1 MHAFDRGQRKPRN
14 CLYDPVGAAMN
25 TFRDAIRCKDFVVT
39 AELPIV
45 ADQSMRDLQNNLS
58 VLRGVVDAVQIGCN
72 ESVDVQLAGLA
83 VARVA
88 VESGIDPV
96 VHLSSR
102 DRNRIAMQNDILG
115 ATMLGVSTVV
125 PRRGEKLASTLRGR
139 VKGVFDTKVAQ
150 LLTIARRIGEN
161 SRFVDGELL
170 LGCLVTV
177 FRPEEDWDA
186 SRVTE
191 KIDSG
196 AGFLQTRPCADIDRV
211 SEYVSKLVSLR
222 LTHRAA
228 VIACLPL
235 LLSEA
240 RARTIVERYP
250 GAIVPEELIM
260 RLAADNEP
268 REEGIAMLAE
278 LLSELARVPGVSGV
292 AIVDVADVDDVE
304 AVAEAI
310 RQSGV
315 YRQAGSA

>member
-1 MHAFDRGQRKPRN
+1 
-14 CLYDPVGAAMN
+14 LI
-25 TFRDAIRCKDFVVT
+25 TFSEAIRRKDFVVT
-39 AELPIV
+39 AELPL
-45 ADQSMRDLQNNLS
+45 AAGQSMSDLQNNLS
-58 VLRGVVDAVQIGCN
+58 ALREVVDAVQIGCN
-72 ESVDVQLAGLA
+72 ENVDVQLAELA
-83 VARVA
+83 AARLS

-115 ATMLGVSTVV
+115 AMALGVTTMV
-125 PRRGEKLASTLRGR
+125 PRRGEKLASTLKGR

-177 FRPEEDWDA
+177 FRPDEDWDA
-186 SRVTE
+186 SRVTG
-191 KIDSG
+191 KIDAG
-196 AGFLQTRPCADIDRV
+196 ADFLQTRPCADIDRV
-211 SEYVSKLVSLR
+211 REYLSRLVSLR

-228 VIACLPL
+228 VIASLPL

-250 GAIVPEELIM
+250 GAIVPEPLIA
-260 RLAADNEP
+260 RLAAASEP

-292 AIVDVADVDDVE
+292 AIVDVDDVE
-304 AVAEAI
+304 AAAEAI
-310 RQSGV
+310 RRSGV
-315 YRQAGSA
+315 LTQAGNA